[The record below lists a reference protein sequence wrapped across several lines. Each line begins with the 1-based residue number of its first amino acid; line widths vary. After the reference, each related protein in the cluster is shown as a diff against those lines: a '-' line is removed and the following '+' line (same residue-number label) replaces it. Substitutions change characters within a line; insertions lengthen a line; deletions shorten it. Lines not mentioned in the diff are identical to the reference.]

1 MDKYQKD
8 FVGWA
13 KVAEEVEKRKRR
25 SEVKVGAIYWAN
37 IGENIGSELVGKG
50 RDFARP
56 VLILAQF
63 NFRMVLVI
71 PITSRIHDQRGY
83 HEIVVAGKLERLALE
98 QVRPIDVLRIGDFL
112 DEVAPGELEKIRKHW
127 MKLMKYHFYKKS
139 RSTGAEQDF

>member
-1 MDKYQKD
+1 MDKYRKD

-13 KVAEEVEKRKRR
+13 KVAEEVEKRERR

-98 QVRPIDVLRIGDFL
+98 QARPIDVLRIGDFL
-112 DEVAPGELEKIRKHW
+112 DEVAPSELEKIRKHW

-139 RSTGAEQDF
+139 HSTGAEQDF